1 SPHPNLHFTAVAI
14 LRRAPVQTSEAPPS
28 SSPSPAAVERGA
40 LKTTK
45 THIWVTAQLNPTL
58 AVRVSWRR
66 RGDVAAATTT
76 LEPPPSFLALL
87 PRSFVLRPCHYHSL
101 SFNSDRRS
109 PLKDDLKDTAN
120 LLILGLRDL
129 NRVPEAVKYAEF
141 MIERGIKLTSS
152 TLSKL
157 KQSLVKERKE
167 FVYVELLR
175 KWKRSH

>member
-1 SPHPNLHFTAVAI
+1 
-14 LRRAPVQTSEAPPS
+14 
-28 SSPSPAAVERGA
+28 
-40 LKTTK
+40 
-45 THIWVTAQLNPTL
+45 
-58 AVRVSWRR
+58 
-66 RGDVAAATTT
+66 
-76 LEPPPSFLALL
+76 
-87 PRSFVLRPCHYHSL
+87 
-101 SFNSDRRS
+101 
-109 PLKDDLKDTAN
+109 DDLKDTAN

-167 FVYVELLR
+167 FVYEELLR